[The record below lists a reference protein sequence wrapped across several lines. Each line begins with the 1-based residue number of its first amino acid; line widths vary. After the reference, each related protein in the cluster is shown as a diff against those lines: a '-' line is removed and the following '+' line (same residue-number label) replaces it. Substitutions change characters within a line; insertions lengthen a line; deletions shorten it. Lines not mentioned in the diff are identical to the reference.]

1 MFAYTSFKYHCFV
14 YRCQWA
20 YLNLITTII
29 AIKTGNFLHYLCKKN
44 YWITI
49 NGSNCHKTNVV
60 FSFHCSPCYH
70 LCHVIKLSRVEISD
84 FPRKLKSCGVILILQ
99 HVVFFSVFLM
109 TCIYRIDQSVL
120 YILNVTH
127 ISS

>member
-1 MFAYTSFKYHCFV
+1 MDYH
-14 YRCQWA
+14 QW
-20 YLNLITTII
+20 
-29 AIKTGNFLHYLCKKN
+29 F
-44 YWITI
+44 
-49 NGSNCHKTNVV
+49 
-60 FSFHCSPCYH
+60 
-70 LCHVIKLSRVEISD
+70 KLSQNKCCVLVSLLSMLPSLSRDQAFSGRD

>member
-29 AIKTGNFLHYLCKKN
+29 AITTGNFLHYLCKKN

-70 LCHVIKLSRVEISD
+70 LCHVIKLSRVEVS
-84 FPRKLKSCGVILILQ
+84 RESLKVILQ
-99 HVVFFSVFLM
+99 HVVICSMFLM

-120 YILNVTH
+120 YTLNVTH